1 MIRITT
7 VTACLAAS
15 LALSSLAC
23 DKASDEQRKADQA
36 RTDANNKVTDAN
48 REATDK
54 INAAQ
59 SDADKKVADAQAS
72 FLKMREDYRHKVN
85 EDLVTVDKNIAD
97 LDAKE
102 KTAKAKE
109 KATIDAALPNIRSM
123 REAVN
128 TEYRSL
134 DLSSAVTWDDAKGR
148 VDKAIDDLKK
158 AIDKAD

>member
-7 VTACLAAS
+7 ATACLAV
-15 LALSSLAC
+15 SLAC
-23 DKASDEQRKADQA
+23 SVACNKASDEQHKADQA
-36 RTDANNKVTDAN
+36 RTEADNKVAEAN

-59 SDADKKVADAQAS
+59 SDADKKVAEAQAS
-72 FLKMREDYRHKVN
+72 FLKLREDYRHKVN

-97 LDAKE
+97 LDAKA

-109 KATIDAALPNIRSM
+109 KASIEAALPNIRSL
-123 REAVN
+123 RESVT

-134 DLSSAVTWDDAKGR
+134 DLASAVTWDDAKGR